1 MASCAQAGAD
11 LALVEGMK
19 VAVDCNIAAL
29 VNTGY
34 ATLAG
39 PQSQMPAILGAL
51 LAIYIAVF
59 GLRLML
65 GLAPL
70 NIGDTTLTVVKLG
83 AVVALATSWPLY
95 QGLVFDTLF
104 KGPEQIAGALL
115 GGSGGADK
123 ALASTL
129 GSLQMAFDEL
139 QASSEFYAQRSS
151 SQASPFLGGAGF
163 SAFALNASSILMLL
177 TTLGLM
183 LAAKVVLA
191 LLLVL
196 GPVFIAFLLFDA
208 TRGLFEGWL
217 RAAIAFALAPVL
229 GVVTLV
235 IVLNLL
241 QPHLARLAVIRAQ
254 AQIDN
259 TPAIA
264 VLCLV
269 LVATAIALGGG
280 VAMGIMATGFKL
292 NWRKA
297 RRPDAA
303 KDAGAVGSSPGL
315 RETVAASA
323 AAGAAELPART
334 QQVAAAA
341 AAMERR
347 DLRLFVNPEPAFRSQ
362 SAPRDAGRAD
372 PVSPLAL
379 GQTGRRTAQSRSM
392 SSARRDG

>member
-1 MASCAQAGAD
+1 MASCALAGAD

-19 VAVDCNIAAL
+19 AAVDCNITNL
-29 VNTGY
+29 VDAGY

-51 LAIYIAVF
+51 LAIYIAIF

-83 AVVALATSWPLY
+83 AVMALATSWPLY
-95 QGLVFDTLF
+95 QQLVFDTLF

-123 ALASTL
+123 ALTGVL
-129 GSLQMAFDEL
+129 GGLQVAFDEL
-139 QASSEFYAQRSS
+139 QAAAQFYAQRSS
-151 SQASPFLGGAGF
+151 TQASPFLGGAGF
-163 SAFALNASSILMLL
+163 AAFSLNTSAILMLL
-177 TTLGLM
+177 STLGMM
-183 LAAKVVLA
+183 LAAKIVLA

-196 GPVFIAFLLFDA
+196 GPLFIAFLLFDA

-217 RAAIAFALAPVL
+217 RAAIAFALAPIL

-235 IVLNLL
+235 IILNLL

-254 AQIDN
+254 LQIDN

-269 LVATAIALGGG
+269 MIATAVSLGGAIAL
-280 VAMGIMATGFKL
+280 GIMATGFRL
-292 NWRKA
+292 NWKKPRVA
-297 RRPDAA
+297 DAS
-303 KDAGAVGSSPGL
+303 KDA
-315 RETVAASA
+315 VASTN
-323 AAGAAELPART
+323 AAGRDGAGSPPSPTVTELPART

-362 SAPRDAGRAD
+362 AAPRDGGRAD
-372 PVSPLAL
+372 TPGPMAL
-379 GQTGRRTAQSRSM
+379 GQTGRRTAQSRSK

>member
-1 MASCAQAGAD
+1 MATCAQAGAD

-51 LAIYIAVF
+51 LAIYIAIY

-70 NIGDTTLTVVKLG
+70 SIGDATLTVVKLG

-123 ALASTL
+123 ALHGTL

-139 QASSEFYAQRSS
+139 QASAEFYAQRTASS
-151 SQASPFLGGAGF
+151 ASPFIGGPGF
-163 SAFALNASSILMLL
+163 AAFALNASSILMLL

-241 QPHLARLAVIRAQ
+241 QPHLERLAVIRAQ

-259 TPAIA
+259 SPAIA

-269 LVATAIALGGG
+269 LIATAISLGGA

-297 RRPDAA
+297 KAPRPASESPPQATNTTREGAA
-303 KDAGAVGSSPGL
+303 VAGV
-315 RETVAASA
+315 
-323 AAGAAELPART
+323 AGAAELPART

-347 DLRLFVNPEPAFRSQ
+347 DLRLFVNPKPVSRSAP
-362 SAPRDAGRAD
+362 APRDTA
-372 PVSPLAL
+372 PQPYSPLAL
-379 GQTGRRTAQSRSM
+379 GQTSRRTAQARGA